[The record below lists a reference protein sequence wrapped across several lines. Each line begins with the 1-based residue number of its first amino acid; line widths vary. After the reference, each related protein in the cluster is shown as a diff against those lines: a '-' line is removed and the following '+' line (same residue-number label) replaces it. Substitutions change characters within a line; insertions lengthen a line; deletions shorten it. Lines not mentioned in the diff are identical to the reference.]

1 MTELL
6 TITRTFTAPRELVFD
21 VWTSPKHFGVWFG
34 GEDVT
39 VPLDSIEMDLRE
51 GGSWKATM
59 QIPGGHEIHWV
70 GEYVELDR
78 PTHLVFTLTDDPSSD
93 DRSTIT
99 VDLAESTGG
108 TEMTM
113 SQTVDGFPPE
123 GIEQLRA
130 GYGSFFDA
138 IEKLLATLT

>member
-6 TITRTFTAPRELVFD
+6 TITRTFTASRELVFD
-21 VWTSPKHFGVWFG
+21 VWTSPQHFAVWFG
-34 GEDVT
+34 GADVA
-39 VPLDSIEMDLRE
+39 VPLDSVEMDLSE

-70 GEYVELDR
+70 GEYVEVDR
-78 PTHLVFTLTDDPSSD
+78 PSRLVLTMTDAPSAPE
-93 DRSTIT
+93 RTTIT
-99 VDLAESTGG
+99 VDLSETAGS

-113 SQTVDGFPPE
+113 TQVVDGFPPE
-123 GIEQLRA
+123 GIDQLRA

-138 IEKLLATLT
+138 MDQLLSTLA